1 MPKKMTLIYLKYFL
15 ENISSLSHHIMK
27 GKRRKNKFH
36 PITDHQIFFFW
47 KTKKNPNLP
56 TLKNNQTSPSHAIQK
71 HNSLE

>member
-27 GKRRKNKFH
+27 EKRRQNKFH
-36 PITDHQIFFFW
+36 PITHHQRNIFW

-56 TLKNNQTSPSHAIQK
+56 TLKNNQISPSHATQK
-71 HNSLE
+71 HSPL